1 MGDRMCSRE
10 ISVTDTITEMEIIDP
25 TLT

>member
-1 MGDRMCSRE
+1 MCSRE
-10 ISVTDTITEMEIIDP
+10 ISVTDTITEMEIIDL